1 MKIKCTGCGKIEE
14 GDGPRF
20 CIVKA
25 KDGLPCG
32 SVMIP
37 FIEASKPRKEK
48 DTWQSSEE

>member
-1 MKIKCTGCGKIEE
+1 MKIKCTGCGKIED

-20 CIVKA
+20 CIEKA

-37 FIEASKPRKEK
+37 FTEAAKPRKEK
-48 DTWQSSEE
+48 DTWQSLEE